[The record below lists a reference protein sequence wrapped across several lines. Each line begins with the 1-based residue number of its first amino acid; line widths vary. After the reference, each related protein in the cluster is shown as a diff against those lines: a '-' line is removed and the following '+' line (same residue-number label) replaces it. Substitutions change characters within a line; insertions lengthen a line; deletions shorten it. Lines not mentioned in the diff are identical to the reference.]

1 MNEDPSQ
8 LVCEVPRHHDL
19 SEEPEPGA
27 VWRYTPRDGARLAQE
42 VCRVCGNG
50 SFVSR
55 VLRVITRDGES
66 KNFEE
71 ITGQDGLTFGITDFA
86 GNEGCCDFFQA
97 LKRRYP
103 EVFAAAFGDEGE
115 KLLDQE
121 WVTAHN
127 GGGKAEGNNR
137 GLIRFPFVRRGLAVV
152 LADRRLLGFQLAHFV
167 RGKVTPSVRLFE
179 QHGLRRELTL
189 AALICIANSFGA
201 SGMRRKF
208 LEPAIQR
215 AEEAGAS
222 DREKAILVDMLSA
235 YVQREVERY
244 PKTEALLRRLSG
256 DQEGALPS
264 PGQIGHRGRRVQKL
278 LEVFP
283 AGAEDPFTGVG
294 RFDLQAIE
302 CDPDEPA
309 CCPPPAEAAG

>member
-8 LVCEVPRHHDL
+8 LVCEAPRYHAL
-19 SEEPEPGA
+19 SEEPDPGE
-27 VWRYTPRDGARLAQE
+27 VWRYTPRDGARLSRE
-42 VCRVCGNG
+42 VCRVCSNG

-86 GNEGCCDFFQA
+86 GNEGCCDFFRA
-97 LKRRYP
+97 LKKRYP
-103 EVFAAAFGDEGE
+103 DVFAAAFGEEGQ

-152 LADRRLLGFQLAHFV
+152 LADRRLFGFQLAHFV
-167 RGKVTPSVRLFE
+167 RGKVTPAVRLFTE
-179 QHGLRRELTL
+179 HGLKRELTL

-201 SGMRRKF
+201 GGMRRKF
-208 LEPAIQR
+208 LEPALARTAEMKDEGARER
-215 AEEAGAS
+215 A
-222 DREKAILVDMLSA
+222 LLQDMLSA
-235 YVQREVERY
+235 YVAREVERH
-244 PKTEALLRRLSG
+244 PRTEALLRRAFGQEEG
-256 DQEGALPS
+256 DLPGEGQL
-264 PGQIGHRGRRVQKL
+264 GHRGRRVLKL

-283 AGAEDPFTGVG
+283 VDAADPFGGIG
-294 RFDLQAIE
+294 RFALEALE

-309 CCPPPAEAAG
+309 CCLPPAAST